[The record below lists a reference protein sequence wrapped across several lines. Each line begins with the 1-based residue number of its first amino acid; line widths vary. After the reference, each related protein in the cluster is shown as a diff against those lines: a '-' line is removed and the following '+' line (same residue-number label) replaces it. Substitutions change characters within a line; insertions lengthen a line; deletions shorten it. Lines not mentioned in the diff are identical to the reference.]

1 MRAGFWHLPLSVIWA
16 GAAAASMYIP
26 AFYALILRDH
36 AEARAFFYSGTLAL
50 ALWAMVA
57 MASARFRPRDPR
69 RAHLLALVLAY
80 ALLPPLL
87 AFPLYQ
93 AVPALSFAEAW
104 FEMLSCFTTTGFR
117 SLPEGLALS
126 PALDFWRSFVAWMGG
141 FFILVAA
148 TAILAPLNLGGAEV
162 LSGAAPGGLRPEA
175 RGVEPRGRLWR
186 EAGQVFPAYASFT
199 LLLWAGLSLAGQPSF
214 AALAYAMATL
224 STSGVLPEGL
234 APLGFAGEGL
244 IALFLLL
251 ALSRRGL
258 SPGAPLGGPAGPR
271 LSLWRDPELRFAL
284 FLLAALILAVLARR
298 LALPPSEGPPLPG
311 QNGPAAL
318 WGLFF
323 TALSYLTTAGFQ
335 SAAWPVAEAWAS
347 LSAPELLL
355 AGLAIIG
362 GGVATTAGGVKLLRL
377 YALFRQ
383 GERELERQIHPHSL
397 GRAGPLA
404 RRLRR
409 EGAYLA
415 WLFFVLFGLS
425 LAVTAG
431 ALAFWGASFDA
442 AVLQAVA
449 ALANTGPLVDWTGPG
464 LPEGVARLILALAM
478 VLGRVETFAFL
489 ALLTL
494 APWRRA

>member
-1 MRAGFWHLPLSVIWA
+1 MRAGLWHLPLTVIWA
-16 GAAAASMYIP
+16 GLAAASMYIP
-26 AFYALILRDH
+26 ALFALILRDH
-36 AEARAFFYSGTLAL
+36 AEARAFFYSGTLSL
-50 ALWAMVA
+50 ALLTMIA
-57 MASARFRPRDPR
+57 MASARFRPRDAR

-80 ALLPPLL
+80 GLLPPLL
-87 AFPLYQ
+87 ALPLYQ
-93 AVPALSFAEAW
+93 ALPGLSFGDAW

-117 SLPEGLALS
+117 SLPADLFLS
-126 PALDFWRSFVAWMGG
+126 PALDFWRGFVAWMGG

-162 LSGAAPGGLRPEA
+162 LSGTAPGGLRPEA

-186 EAGQVFPAYASFT
+186 EAGLVFPAYASFT
-199 LLLWAGLSLAGQPSF
+199 LLLWAALTFSGLPSF
-214 AALAYAMATL
+214 TALSYAMATL
-224 STSGVLPEGL
+224 STSGILPAGASAPGL
-234 APLGFAGEGL
+234 AGEGL

-258 SPGAPLGGPAGPR
+258 SPTAALGPAAPRPGP
-271 LSLWRDPELRFAL
+271 WRDPELRFAF
-284 FLLAALILAVLARR
+284 FLLAALLLAILARR
-298 LALPPSEGPPLPG
+298 LGLPPTEGPPLPG
-311 QNGPAAL
+311 QNGAAAL
-318 WGLFF
+318 WGLLF
-323 TALSYLTTAGFQ
+323 TALSYLTTTGFHAG
-335 SAAWPVAEAWAS
+335 AWPVTEAWAS
-347 LSAPELLL
+347 LSAPALLL
-355 AGLAIIG
+355 AGLAIMG
-362 GGVATTAGGVKLLRL
+362 GGIATTAGGVKLLRL

-425 LAVTAG
+425 LAAIAG
-431 ALAFWGASFDA
+431 ALSFLGAAFDA

-449 ALANTGPLVDWTGPG
+449 ALSNVGPLADFAGADLSAGGTQV
-464 LPEGVARLILALAM
+464 ILGLAM

-494 APWRRA
+494 APWRQG